1 MGCSCGKG
9 ARVREMISTKNSGSA
24 GSYPLF
30 SHPGC
35 ETLYKGVYEGMSIYV
50 VARGTSE
57 ERLFPKGQLVQ
68 AAEYARSLT
77 SNAAIENLPTAG
89 LCAQAV
95 IDVYAPTPS

>member
-1 MGCSCGKG
+1 
-9 ARVREMISTKNSGSA
+9 MISTKNSGSA
-24 GSYPLF
+24 GAYPLF
-30 SHPGC
+30 SYSGC

-89 LCAQAV
+89 LCSLAV
-95 IDVYAPTPS
+95 IDVYGGTA